1 MHNTLRKTLIM
12 HFKKHLAMSKDYYT
26 KAEVQ
31 KLLDELKKEIIETLS
46 PKKSSVK
53 KAFKFNGLKG
63 RAILDKRLG
72 ILHKYL
78 IKNGL
83 IEPVTKKNFA
93 AAFTERVDLWKKE
106 PPLKWIGE
114 KNLCPFLL
122 DQLDEGFYIDRE
134 NIDKKAKDVFGINNA
149 AQLRLKYSYN
159 KKGEPKNALKIKEII
174 NALQIEQNNIYEEE
188 ALFKSIVLDGL
199 EVESDDDRVVAHR
212 AAYPGEIIT
221 NPYNTFKDESTK
233 NNSEDSEA
241 KS

>member
-1 MHNTLRKTLIM
+1 
-12 HFKKHLAMSKDYYT
+12 MSKEYYT
-26 KAEVQ
+26 KAEV
-31 KLLDELKKEIIETLS
+31 KLLLAELKKEILESIS
-46 PKKSSVK
+46 PKKSK
-53 KAFKFNGLKG
+53 KKKGFKFKMNPG
-63 RAILDKRLG
+63 RIIIDKRLW
-72 ILHKYL
+72 ILHEYL
-78 IKNGL
+78 TKNEL
-83 IEPVTKKNFA
+83 IEKVTKKEFA
-93 AAFTERVDLWKKE
+93 AAFVGEIDPDIE
-106 PPLKWIGE
+106 GPPIKWIGP

-122 DQLDEGFYIDRE
+122 DQLEEEYHIKGETKDQ
-134 NIDKKAKDVFGINNA
+134 KARDVFGINNA

-188 ALFKSIVLDGL
+188 ALFKSLVLDGL

-221 NPYNTFKDESTK
+221 NPYDTFKDESTK